1 MGNTKRNLLIF
12 FAPILLMIMVNES
25 AWLIQGKS
33 NHYYGKQP
41 TINSANQIKDKC
53 TWECHDNTAY
63 CKHNHVKLVKG
74 VVSYTDIIYNKT
86 IQLLQ
91 SSNRSYAM
99 DNLIYLVF
107 GMPLFIYFL
116 LIKCIDNYYQ
126 IKKMKKLK

>member
-1 MGNTKRNLLIF
+1 
-12 FAPILLMIMVNES
+12 MV
-25 AWLIQGKS
+25 
-33 NHYYGKQP
+33 YY
-41 TINSANQIKDKC
+41 
-53 TWECHDNTAY
+53 
-63 CKHNHVKLVKG
+63 
-74 VVSYTDIIYNKT
+74 KT

-126 IKKMKKLK
+126 IKKMKRLK